1 MLRRG
6 LISVKPLRIAYGL
19 LACFFVAERLLRRG
33 RAAASLREGQDD
45 RGTTR
50 AIGRAFGWSML
61 SLCAAPIMNRSG
73 VGRVGSPRLPWAGI
87 AAMVAGLAL
96 RVWAAQILGAFY
108 TRTLR
113 TSTEQ
118 RIVEEGPY
126 RVVRHPGYLGVLLLW
141 LGAGLAAA
149 NWIAAAAI
157 AAALA
162 RAYSKHM
169 DAEEAMLA
177 ATFAGDYARYAGR
190 TRRLIP
196 FVY

>member
-1 MLRRG
+1 
-6 LISVKPLRIAYGL
+6 VKPLRIAYGL

-33 RAAASLREGQDD
+33 RAAASLQEGQDD

-50 AIGRAFGWSML
+50 AIGRAFGWSMFA
-61 SLCAAPIMNRSG
+61 LCIAPLLNRRRIG
-73 VGRVGSPRLPWAGI
+73 PVAGPRLSWGGI
-87 AAMVAGLAL
+87 AAMAAGLGL
-96 RVWAAQILGAFY
+96 RVWAARVLGAFY

-113 TSTEQ
+113 TSGEQ

-126 RVVRHPGYLGVLLLW
+126 RLVRHPGYLGVLLLW

-149 NWIAAAAI
+149 NWIVAATI
-157 AAALA
+157 AATMA
-162 RAYSKHM
+162 RAYSRRIA
-169 DAEEAMLA
+169 AEEAMLA
-177 ATFAGDYARYAGR
+177 ATFGVEYARYAGL